1 MAGVI
6 DTVDQL
12 AVQPSE
18 AYQQKFTVKQLWHA
32 DCRQIIPSIGMRNG
46 LKLLDLGCGT
56 GKLIFTIAE
65 NIHNYELRGIDL
77 NAKKIEAAQAMLMDD
92 QDIEFICTDAAR
104 LPFEAD
110 YFDTVTCTS
119 TFFYVEHKGKA
130 LQEAYRVLKP
140 DGKFIMLESLRSTSY
155 KNKLDKIMRQSPF
168 IKYSRRFLSRT
179 ALFARSY
186 LITCQK

>member
-1 MAGVI
+1 MAVVM
-6 DTVDQL
+6 DTVEQL
-12 AVQPSE
+12 PVQPSV
-18 AYQQKFTVKQLWHA
+18 AYPNKFTVTRLWHA
-32 DCRQIIPSIGMRNG
+32 DCHQIIPSIGIRNG
-46 LKLLDLGCGT
+46 LKLLDIGCGN
-56 GKLIFTIAE
+56 GKLVFSIAE

-77 NAKKIEAAQAMLMDD
+77 NAKKIEAAQAMLTDD

-110 YFDTVTCTS
+110 YFDVVTCTS

-140 DGKFIMLESLRSTSY
+140 EGKFIMLESLHSTSY

-168 IKYSRRFLSRT
+168 IKYSRRFLNRT